1 MIDKDTNEY
10 NEIQRHLGYDFLI
23 KDNMI
28 LFSFSQLSSK
38 KKIIISDNNSFNLKF
53 LTKNNLKIQKNKK
66 NAEVN
71 NRKICLIDGNNNNS
85 LKTLNIDVPSSERL
99 LQSNFQK
106 EFMKNYDNSF
116 AHFCGINKF
125 NFQELYINNR
135 YVPVLNKF
143 GDINISI
150 KSIIDILN
158 TFSFS
163 LEMKIHRRYKKNR
176 INKIF
181 KTFKNKS
188 KKKNKNIF
196 EIKNSTK
203 NNEIIKTD
211 GKENFN
217 LKENNHNLNDEFGI
231 NKINKMDN
239 LKKRLKITINP
250 NRQNLKVEP
259 TNLKSEIEFN
269 KQNNFF
275 KNTSFDP
282 QNIFNSENKTRK
294 EFLNKKRINTSYFNS
309 NINTNNNTNINLNN
323 YNINNIINNN
333 QLLSPFILSPN
344 NILSPSFQYSYS
356 NISSPNLF
364 NYSPYYNGIFD
375 RFTFNNINR
384 NAFTFGTNSPSQV
397 IINNN
402 INPAYKNLINNN
414 IINNNIIN
422 NCNINNKNENILNG
436 NNLNDINKSMN
447 IINQNPTKNLFQ
459 K

>member
-1 MIDKDTNEY
+1 MLDKDTNEH
-10 NEIQRHLGYDFLI
+10 NKIQRHSGYDFLI
-23 KDNMI
+23 KNNML

-38 KKIIISDNNSFNLKF
+38 NKIIISENNSFNLKF
-53 LTKNNLKIQKNKK
+53 LTNKNLKGQNNKR
-66 NAEVN
+66 NTEVN
-71 NRKICLIDGNNNNS
+71 NRKICLIDGNNSNS

-99 LQSNFQK
+99 LQNNFQK
-106 EFMKNYDNSF
+106 EFMKNYENSF

-125 NFQELYINNR
+125 NFQEIYINNR
-135 YVPVLNKF
+135 YIPVLNKF

-150 KSIIDILN
+150 KSIIDTLN

-163 LEMKIHRRYKKNR
+163 LEMKVHRRFKKNR

-196 EIKNSTK
+196 EIKNSVK
-203 NNEIIKTD
+203 NIEIIKAD
-211 GKENFN
+211 GKENNN
-217 LKENNHNLNDEFGI
+217 LKDNNHNLNDELGI

-250 NRQNLKVEP
+250 NIQNLGVEHN
-259 TNLKSEIEFN
+259 NLKGDIVFN

-275 KNTSFDP
+275 KNSSLDL
-282 QNIFNSENKTRK
+282 QNILISENKNRK
-294 EFLNKKRINTSYFNS
+294 EFLNKKRANTSYFNS
-309 NINTNNNTNINLNN
+309 NINTSNNININN
-323 YNINNIINNN
+323 YNINNISNIINNN
-333 QLLSPFILSPN
+333 QILSPFIFSPN
-344 NILSPSFQYSYS
+344 NILSPSFHNSIS
-356 NISSPNLF
+356 NISSPNLI

-402 INPAYKNLINNN
+402 IYPPNNNIINSN
-414 IINNNIIN
+414 IINNNI
-422 NCNINNKNENILNG
+422 INNKNENILNG
-436 NNLNDINKSMN
+436 NNLNDINKNMN
-447 IINQNPTKNLFQ
+447 IINQNQTNNLV
-459 K
+459 KK

>member
-1 MIDKDTNEY
+1 MLDKDTNEN
-10 NEIQRHLGYDFLI
+10 NEIQRHLSYDFLI
-23 KDNMI
+23 KNNML

-38 KKIIISDNNSFNLKF
+38 NKIIISENNSFNFKF
-53 LTKNNLKIQKNKK
+53 LTKNNLKIQNNKK
-66 NAEVN
+66 NTEVN
-71 NRKICLIDGNNNNS
+71 NRKICLIDGNNSNS

-99 LQSNFQK
+99 LQSNFQN
-106 EFMKNYDNSF
+106 EFMKNYENSF

-125 NFQELYINNR
+125 NFQEIYINNR
-135 YVPVLNKF
+135 YIPVLNKF

-163 LEMKIHRRYKKNR
+163 LEMKVHRRFKKNR

-188 KKKNKNIF
+188 NKKNKNIF

-203 NNEIIKTD
+203 NNEIIKAD
-211 GKENFN
+211 GKENNN
-217 LKENNHNLNDEFGI
+217 LKENLHNLTDEFEI
-231 NKINKMDN
+231 NKNNKMNN
-239 LKKRLKITINP
+239 LKKRLKITINS
-250 NRQNLKVEP
+250 NRQNLMVDPNNFKED
-259 TNLKSEIEFN
+259 IGFN
-269 KQNNFF
+269 KQNNIF
-275 KNTSFDP
+275 KNSSLD
-282 QNIFNSENKTRK
+282 QNIFNSENKNIK
-294 EFLNKKRINTSYFNS
+294 EFLNKKRANTSYFNN
-309 NINTNNNTNINLNN
+309 NISTNNNTNININN

-333 QLLSPFILSPN
+333 QLLSPLIFSPN
-344 NILSPSFQYSYS
+344 NILSPSFQFSYS

-384 NAFTFGTNSPSQV
+384 NAFTFGNNSPNQV

-402 INPAYKNLINNN
+402 INPTYNNNIINSNIINNN

-422 NCNINNKNENILNG
+422 NKNENIFTG
-436 NNLNDINKSMN
+436 NNLNDINKNMN
-447 IINQNPTKNLFQ
+447 IINQNPANNLF
-459 K
+459 KK